1 MYLNRL
7 STEQKELFLDLC
19 IHAAMANNDFADEE
33 KNVIDQYCAEMQIS
47 QPRYTS
53 EKAVDVVVE
62 ELKELSTPQEMKMI
76 LLEITALMLS
86 DDVYDVEEK
95 AFMKAFLDRIGFN
108 KKILDEMVVLLQ
120 ETRSLYRR
128 IDCLIME

>member
-86 DDVYDVEEK
+86 DDVYDVEEQ